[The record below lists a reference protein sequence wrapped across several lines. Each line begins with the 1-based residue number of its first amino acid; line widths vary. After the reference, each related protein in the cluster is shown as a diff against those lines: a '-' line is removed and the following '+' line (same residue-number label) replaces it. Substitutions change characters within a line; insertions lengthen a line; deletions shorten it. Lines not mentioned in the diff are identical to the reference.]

1 MNVFLKIFAVA
12 ALYYVSGRAG
22 LYLASDPAMATI
34 FWPGAGIALA
44 AVYSCGYSMVAGVY
58 IGAVLVNLTIA
69 YPSSIPEMDQTFVRV
84 FLMGAAPTLQATVG
98 AFLIHRVLGPD
109 TRLESFRS
117 VFLFSF
123 LAGPVSCLV
132 SSSLSEVVLYSF
144 GLTPWSSVPLSW
156 TTWYVGDMLGTLV
169 FAPAG
174 VLSIHPGVSHYR
186 KQAVI
191 FPLLLL
197 FFSVIAVF
205 LYSTQN
211 EKDNRSEALRA
222 DSALIVNTLNN
233 QVHAY
238 IQQLVSLRSFFEA
251 SENVTEAE
259 FRIFLRDVFVEY
271 SALSG
276 VFWVPKVEEA
286 DLQNFVKSAQE
297 VKGKVFN
304 IIETGPDGAEA
315 PLRARDFYF
324 PFFYT
329 AQRFGLDT
337 LEGLDLGADPTLRE
351 ALLLA
356 AKRGQPG
363 SQKVSGA
370 LALDE
375 ESALALFYP
384 LYERG
389 AAEKFSTGALRG
401 FVVGIFHPS
410 NLLQETMTGWDKRGI
425 TLSYEDLNTSI
436 QAPVSQRSSSEHIIF
451 QRPDSGIRYS
461 EPFRMIDEKWLLT
474 FTLGKDFLESHVNW
488 GLWYVLA
495 GCFLF
500 TFLLSGFLLVVTG
513 QGALTE
519 TLIEERTRQLKD
531 QTNFLKVIM
540 DNVPDL
546 VFVKNE
552 DHEVIAA
559 NLAFLGLY
567 APQDRSAVIGRSGLE
582 LFPDEQQ
589 ELYKAQDRLA
599 FEKGYTEIFESNTA
613 FDGVTRT
620 FFTRKIRFEDASG
633 ERYLL
638 GLSRDMSALLT
649 AQSHLEA
656 ILMTTADG
664 LMIIEQDGRI
674 ATFNQ
679 ACEKIFGYAPSDL
692 IGQNVTVLEPAMQA
706 DEEQENFMHII
717 LQSGSTEGQNRHEL
731 LAMRKDGT
739 VFPIYLAASEV
750 KVGETRFYSAI
761 VRDIS
766 VEKKAQ
772 EDLRRSN
779 QELED
784 FAYVASHDLK
794 APLRHLSL
802 SANFLIRNYSGQLDG
817 KAQELLGIIRKSS
830 ERMFEM
836 IDSLL
841 AYSSVGRKDVHIS
854 RVSLNAVFED
864 VLDNLS
870 ETIKSSGANI
880 SAGPLP
886 EIQGNRNLMIQLF
899 QNLIENGLKYRKSDV
914 APVIKIGSG
923 SSGRY
928 HLITV
933 SDNGIG
939 IDPQYKDKIFKL
951 FQRLHNESEYHGTGI
966 GLAICQRIAEF
977 HGGSVELDTHYTG
990 GSRFIIK
997 LPVL

>member
-1 MNVFLKIFAVA
+1 MNVLLKNLAVA
-12 ALYYVSGRAG
+12 ALYYISGRVG

-44 AVYSCGYSMVAGVY
+44 AVYSYGYAMVPGVY
-58 IGAVLVNLTIA
+58 IGAVLVNFTA
-69 YPSSIPEMDQTFVRV
+69 VYPSSIPEMDQTFVRML
-84 FLMGAAPTLQATVG
+84 LMGGPPALQAFVG
-98 AFLIHRVLGPD
+98 AFLIRRFLGPE
-109 TRLESFRS
+109 TRLESFQS
-117 VFLFSF
+117 VLLFSL
-123 LAGPVSCLV
+123 LAGPASCLV
-132 SSSLSEVVLYSF
+132 SSSLSEGVLYSF
-144 GLTPWSSVPLSW
+144 GLVPASSVPLSW

-174 VLSIHPGVSHYR
+174 VLLTNSGVSRFR

-191 FPLLLL
+191 YPLLLL
-197 FFSVIAVF
+197 FFAVISVF
-205 LYSTQN
+205 LYSIQN
-211 EKDNRSEALRA
+211 EKDNRREALRA

-233 QVHAY
+233 QLHEYV
-238 IQQLVSLRSFFEA
+238 QQLESLRSLFEA
-251 SENVTEAE
+251 SETVTEAE
-259 FRIFLRDVFVEY
+259 FRVFLKDVFADY
-271 SALSG
+271 SALAG
-276 VFWVPKVEEA
+276 VFWVPKVGGAE
-286 DLQNFVKSAQE
+286 LQVFEKSAE
-297 VKGKVFN
+297 AFKGKAFK
-304 IIETGPDGAEA
+304 IIEAGPDGEAA
-315 PLRARDFYF
+315 PLQTRDVYF

-329 AQRFGLDT
+329 AQRFGLSK
-337 LEGLDLGADPTLRE
+337 LEGLDLGSDAVIRQE
-351 ALLLA
+351 LLFSA
-356 AKRGQPG
+356 ERGKPG
-363 SQKVSGA
+363 SQKVSGV
-370 LALDE
+370 LALNE
-375 ESALALFYP
+375 ESALLLFYP
-384 LYERG
+384 LYAPTDSAG
-389 AAEKFSTGALRG
+389 FSKENLLG

-410 NLLQETMTGWDKRGI
+410 VLLQETMTGWDQRGI
-425 TLSYEDLNTSI
+425 QLSYEDVNGTP
-436 QAPVSQRSSSEHIIF
+436 QAAEKKHASSERVLF
-451 QRPDSGIRYS
+451 RAPDSGIRYT
-461 EPFRMIDEKWLLT
+461 EPFSMIDEDWLLT
-474 FTLGKDFLESHVNW
+474 FSLTKEFLESHVNW
-488 GLWYVLA
+488 GLWYILA

-513 QGALTE
+513 HGAVTE
-519 TLIEERTRQLKD
+519 SVVEDRTRQLKD

-552 DHEVIAA
+552 HHEVIAA

-567 APQDRSAVIGRSGLE
+567 APEERAGVVGRTGLE

-589 ELYKAQDRLA
+589 ELYRAQDRLA

-613 FDGVTRT
+613 FDHVTRT
-620 FFTRKIRFEDASG
+620 YFTRKIRFEDAAG
-633 ERYLL
+633 HRYLL
-638 GLSRDMSALLT
+638 GLSRDVSALLT
-649 AQSHLEA
+649 AQSHLES

-664 LMIIEQDGRI
+664 LMVIEQGGKI

-679 ACEKIFGYAPSDL
+679 ACERIFGYAPADI
-692 IGQNVTVLEPAMQA
+692 IGQSVTVLEPAILA
-706 DEEQENFMHII
+706 DEEQESFMRII
-717 LQSGSTEGQNRHEL
+717 RQSGLTEGQKRHEL

-750 KVGETRFYSAI
+750 KVGETKFYSAI

-802 SANFLIRNYSGQLDG
+802 SANFLIRNYAGQLDE
-817 KAQELLGIIRKSS
+817 KAHELLGIIRKSS

-841 AYSSVGRKDVHIS
+841 AYSSVGRKDVQIG
-854 RVSLNAVFED
+854 RVSLDEVVED
-864 VLDNLS
+864 VLDSLS
-870 ETIKSSGANI
+870 EAIKSSGATV

-899 QNLIENGLKYRKSDV
+899 QNLVENGLKYRKSDV

-951 FQRLHNESEYHGTGI
+951 FQRLHSESEYHGTGI

-977 HGGSVELDTHYTG
+977 HGGSIELDTHYTG
-990 GSRFIIK
+990 GCRFIIK
-997 LPVL
+997 LPLV